1 MPIPTIRL
9 ENFRD
14 GLEDLWYV
22 KLLEQKLKEVES
34 GTLKV
39 KSEGWVLRAKS
50 ALAVPNTV
58 ARNGKD
64 FSVDPE
70 VIYQWRNEMADLI
83 EGAGQPNQ

>member
-22 KLLEQKLKEVES
+22 KLLEQKLAEVES
-34 GTLKV
+34 GKLKV
-39 KSEGWVLRAKS
+39 ESEGWVQRAKS
-50 ALAVPNTV
+50 ALAVPDSL

-70 VIYQWRNEMADLI
+70 VIYRWRDEMADLI
-83 EGAGQPNQ
+83 ETAGQ